1 MLLDFLVGA
10 LRAAIQEDSASTP
23 SNFAAT
29 PHQPTLRPIRY
40 GNMRSDLDFS
50 VEPIRTT
57 KTFEAAIRNIVEGV
71 ERSGLTTGDR
81 LPNETELAAQLGIS
95 RPTLR
100 QALRVLQH
108 AGLLQVRAGKGGGI
122 FVTSEVIPAGAISRS
137 VALEE
142 EAAVDILR
150 ARRVLEG
157 SITFVSMQ
165 FGTPQDFTAIE
176 RTVELLGENI
186 GDRSAVMEV
195 DAMFHRAVIRACH
208 NQALQSAMGEV
219 GALMAPIRDTYKGGR
234 SDDQLTLDIHKRQLA
249 AMREGRAQELARVIH
264 EHFSI
269 LEEDFSEVIG
279 REWDDLFGRLAAP
292 LQDFGNA

>member
-1 MLLDFLVGA
+1 M
-10 LRAAIQEDSASTP
+10 RA
-23 SNFAAT
+23 
-29 PHQPTLRPIRY
+29 
-40 GNMRSDLDFS
+40 DLKFT

-57 KTFEAAIRNIVEGV
+57 KTFEAAIRNIVEGI
-71 ERSGLTTGDR
+71 ERSELTAGDR
-81 LPNETELAAQLGIS
+81 VPNETELAAQLGIS

-122 FVTSEVIPAGAISRS
+122 FVKSEVIPALISRS

-142 EAAVDILR
+142 EAVVDILR

-157 SITFVSMQ
+157 SITFVTMQ
-165 FGTPQDFTAIE
+165 CGAPEDFAAIG

-186 GDRSAVMEV
+186 GDRSSVMEI

-208 NQALQSAMGEV
+208 VPALQSAMSEI
-219 GALMAPIRDTYKGGR
+219 GAQMAPIRDTYKGGR
-234 SDDQLTLDIHKRQLA
+234 SNDQFTLDIHARQLE
-249 AMREGRAQELARVIH
+249 AMREGRPQELAAVLH

-269 LEEDFSEVIG
+269 LEQAFSKVIN
-279 REWDDLFGRLAAP
+279 RSWEDLFGRLAEP
-292 LQDFGNA
+292 LQTFGKT